1 MYVKMSP
8 GVCTWSLPSSL
19 PYVINLVGFGVSGA
33 LLKSQARWDLSLR
46 STAFGLTLSPS
57 TKRQLLDGLCLLV
70 TCSEVTGQSQLRE
83 NFLSSSTLILMDNTH
98 THTQLYRSLQ
108 DERTLVLSIYTAL
121 PLCPSDFLSLLL
133 PRRMTFNL
141 SERFPLS
148 HQPAVSP
155 KLKQYLLTLSYYKEY
170 SVISFDLIASMMFA
184 WVYHWHSYKK
194 PFHVCL
200 ECFPCFKIYGTN
212 KAVLVQKVLRLLKR
226 YRGLAC

>member
-98 THTQLYRSLQ
+98 THNSTDLSKMKGLWFYPFTLLSHSALQ
-108 DERTLVLSIYTAL
+108 ISYHFYYQEEWLSTFQK
-121 PLCPSDFLSLLL
+121 DFLSFTSL
-133 PRRMTFNL
+133 
-141 SERFPLS
+141 
-148 HQPAVSP
+148 QSP
-155 KLKQYLLTLSYYKEY
+155 
-170 SVISFDLIASMMFA
+170 
-184 WVYHWHSYKK
+184 
-194 PFHVCL
+194 P
-200 ECFPCFKIYGTN
+200 N
-212 KAVLVQKVLRLLKR
+212 
-226 YRGLAC
+226 